1 MILSGIILIGA
12 YLLTW
17 VIGILPASTGFPDE
31 AHAAMAGLGGYLG
44 IWSPILPIA
53 TLGTLVTLV
62 FSVEIAIFG
71 FKGVKWVISHI
82 PWIGGKGN

>member
-1 MILSGIILIGA
+1 MILSGIISIGA
-12 YLLTW
+12 YLLSW
-17 VIGILPASTGFPDE
+17 IIGILPDSTGFPDE
-31 AHAAMAGLGGYLG
+31 AHTAMSGLGGYLG

-53 TLGTLVTLV
+53 TLGTLVALV

-71 FKGVKWVISHI
+71 FKGVKWVTSHI